1 MDFLH
6 FAIEHGYSICI
17 NGDGVDIMQMTLQS
31 LTRDLTPCLAL
42 FAQLGRD
49 GRKIYY
55 TVGNHDI
62 QLEHFLSN
70 AGALNVVPFLNLR
83 SGDRRIRIEHG
94 HTYDEMFL
102 RYPRL
107 YWLFTMIGRW
117 AIAVGPDFYERLHDL
132 NLKII
137 SVVEYLQSGFKR
149 RAERGHDPAAEVI
162 EGERQCFRNGAEMV
176 GVRGFDAVIFGHTHI
191 EGAVTLSTGV
201 RYFNT
206 GGWFHDPHCVAID
219 HGEIWFGPVRTLV
232 DGGDPFP
239 RKTAL
244 PSSIVGAS

>member
-6 FAIEHGYSICI
+6 FAIANGYSICI
-17 NGDGVDIMQMTLQS
+17 NGDGVDIMQMTLHS

-70 AGALNVVPFLNLR
+70 FGPLNVVPFLNLR
-83 SGDRRIRIEHG
+83 SGDQRIRIEHG

-102 RYPRL
+102 KYPRF

-117 AIAVGPDFYERLHDL
+117 AIAVGPEFYERLHDL

-137 SVVEYLQSGFKR
+137 AVVEYIQSGFKR
-149 RAERGHDPAAEVI
+149 REKPPEEGPGGQLI

-176 GVRGFDAVIFGHTHI
+176 SIRGFDAVVFGHTHI
-191 EGAVTLSTGV
+191 EGEVTLSSGV

-219 HGEIWFGPVRTLV
+219 TGRVWFGSVERLIA
-232 DGGDPFP
+232 GGDPFP
-239 RKTAL
+239 RPRPLATA
-244 PSSIVGAS
+244 GTA